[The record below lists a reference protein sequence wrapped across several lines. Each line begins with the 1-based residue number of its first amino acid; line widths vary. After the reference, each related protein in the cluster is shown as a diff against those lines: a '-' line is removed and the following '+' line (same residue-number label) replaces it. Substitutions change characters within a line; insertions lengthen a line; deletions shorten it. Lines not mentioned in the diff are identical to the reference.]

1 MVKKT
6 QTNMTKAKAL
16 EETVKKIDKKM
27 KKESETPREI
37 FVRLAESRTVNVVKK
52 IRSIGKLFGK
62 NYKWSIIDFELI
74 EATLVRELKIIENKI
89 VSTEENEVV
98 FSLTA
103 PMTEE
108 NTEEVTE

>member
-6 QTNMTKAKAL
+6 QTNMTKTKAL
-16 EETVKKIDKKM
+16 KETVKKVDKELKR
-27 KKESETPREI
+27 ESETPRET

-108 NTEEVTE
+108 KTEEVTE